1 MDFANQSIYNKYKKN
16 KLKKNQKEK
25 EIGFFY
31 LFLFFQMLT
40 NTGVVLVK
48 VKMIWDS
55 LNKKMNKEE
64 KLNKS
69 DSTVYINNLKVYK

>member
-1 MDFANQSIYNKYKKN
+1 
-16 KLKKNQKEK
+16 
-25 EIGFFY
+25 
-31 LFLFFQMLT
+31 MLT